1 MYILTM
7 YMSRKVAPSYLSSP
21 LAAQATNFSFCLGR
35 WSMPDL
41 ERLSFR
47 FSLSGAGFVYALCF
61 LTFVGPKKGNN
72 GFDIKSNIG
81 PVPRCKNKVTG
92 SCATVDSIALRCTK

>member
-47 FSLSGAGFVYALCF
+47 FSLSGAGFV
-61 LTFVGPKKGNN
+61 
-72 GFDIKSNIG
+72 
-81 PVPRCKNKVTG
+81 
-92 SCATVDSIALRCTK
+92 